1 MSKVK
6 AKVDVI
12 YSIRITQEM
21 EDKIQA
27 IAAEQ
32 GRTKTNVIRHFLN
45 IGLGSVEDRATVSH
59 GPVIHHPV

>member
-6 AKVDVI
+6 SKVDVI

-32 GRTKTNVIRHFLN
+32 GRTKTNVIRHYLN
-45 IGLGSVEDRATVSH
+45 LGLQVAGQTPSLTPLQED
-59 GPVIHHPV
+59 

>member
-6 AKVDVI
+6 SKVDVI

-27 IAAEQ
+27 VAEYE
-32 GRTKTNVIRHFLN
+32 GRTKTNVIRHYLDLSLKN
-45 IGLGSVEDRATVSH
+45 VEV
-59 GPVIHHPV
+59 PVPLELEGD

>member
-6 AKVDVI
+6 SKVDVI

-21 EDKIQA
+21 ENKIQA

-45 IGLGSVEDRATVSH
+45 IGLGSVEDKAAVTT
-59 GPVIHHPV
+59 PIFHHPI